1 MLASDFSKRTQSD
14 EVKGYFSYYYNDNT
28 GEIYL
33 VVDKLDSDF
42 LYVHSLA
49 TGIGSND
56 IGLDR
61 GQIGGERILH
71 FEKAG
76 PKLLLIEN
84 NLRYRSSSDNDA
96 EVQSIDEAFA
106 RSVLAAF
113 PIVEEQEG
121 DYLINLTPFLLRDEH
136 GVSSVL
142 ANKKQGN
149 YTLDTNRSALYM
161 KMTKNFPKNT
171 EFEATLTFQ
180 GNPEDYEIKSVSP
193 NPQIITIRQH
203 HSFIELPDDKYKM
216 RKFDPRMG
224 YFEMS
229 YFDYSVSMDQDIEK
243 RFITR
248 HRLEK
253 KNPDAEMSEAVE
265 PIIYYLDPGT
275 PEPVRS
281 ALLDGASWWNQ
292 AFEAAGYID
301 AFQVKILPDSADP
314 LDIRYNMIQWVHRST
329 RGWSYGNAVVDP
341 RTGEII
347 KGHVSLGSLRIRQDY
362 LIALGLISPYDD
374 MEISDEAQQ
383 LALARLRQLSAH
395 EVGHTLGLAHNYSA
409 SMDNDASVMDYPH
422 PNIGIVDGRLDLSH
436 AYDQKIGEWD
446 KMTISYGY
454 QDFPSSVNE
463 DDALSEILREA
474 YIEKGLSFISDQ
486 DARPQGSA
494 HPNAHLWDNGNNA
507 ANQLNH
513 IMEVRSIALNS
524 FSEKAIK
531 PGQSMSMLE
540 ESLAPVYFM
549 HRYQVEAAVK
559 VIGGLNYTYAMR
571 GDGQEITAMV
581 DPTLQDS
588 ALKAVLNTL
597 KPSAL
602 ALNESLIELIP
613 PKPLG
618 YKRSR
623 ESMPSKTGILF
634 DPVAI
639 AGSASELSLALLLN
653 PERANRLVD
662 FHYRN
667 ADQPGLE
674 YVLDQLIEFCM
685 NLDVNSG
692 LEREISHL
700 IIQNSIYQMMLL
712 ANDPRSNIEVVAIT
726 THSINTFKKRLIKL
740 DNKNVKEDHDILHY
754 TIAQINRYQEDPASV
769 KVPELITPPDGS
781 PIGCFE

>member
-374 MEISDEAQQ
+374 IEISDEAQQ